1 MSEQDAAVMHGE
13 SKGHDSGPSFVG
25 GSLSAPGAPGATQ
38 RRVPPSDAGYY
49 YRFVCLLLNVVY
61 PLLRDVF
68 KKRFQIKFGREW
80 TDDSVIGK
88 QFVKGFIPDAY
99 DKELPGS
106 FEIRDANNEIF
117 ASENVVNILQPGTGI
132 RLGGG
137 FDFVVHSVKQA
148 KRGCKIKVTKTHT
161 GETYKGSDC
170 RFAVTL
176 FPPLTMA
183 KGRGIDPHV
192 KTRIREGDSN
202 NFEMTA
208 LHLLLLGTNSCVME
222 PGEIIDYDE
231 FEARRNGRGT
241 GKMTE
246 GQVVRRLK
254 DLRNRDYAHA
264 TETGSIDK

>member
-1 MSEQDAAVMHGE
+1 MREQDGE
-13 SKGHDSGPSFVG
+13 SKGHDSGPTCVG
-25 GSLSAPGAPGATQ
+25 GSLSASGAPGATQQ
-38 RRVPPSDAGYY
+38 RRVPPSDAIGAGYY
-49 YRFVCLLLNVVY
+49 YRFVRLLLNVVY

-80 TDDSVIGK
+80 TDNSLIGK

-117 ASENVVNILQPGTGI
+117 ASENVANILQPGTGI
-132 RLGGG
+132 RLGGAI
-137 FDFVVHSVKQA
+137 DFVVHSVKQA

-170 RFAVTL
+170 RFAVAL
-176 FPPLTMA
+176 FPPLTTA
-183 KGRGIDPHV
+183 IGKCIDQHV

-222 PGEIIDYDE
+222 PGEIINHDE

-246 GQVVRRLK
+246 GQVVRRLR
-254 DLRNRDYAHA
+254 DLRNRDYANA
-264 TETGSIDK
+264 TETGLIDK